1 MMKYLLSIG
10 FIFLSLSLSF
20 SQNFSNRVDS
30 LKSVSNK
37 QSGDSLISTLGEI
50 SWEFRN
56 SNLDSS
62 FHYSEIAIKKAKE
75 IKSLKGEASAYNS
88 LANVFEAA
96 TSLDSAVF
104 YHQKS
109 LAISRRINDS
119 LQMANSLNNLG
130 IIFDLKG
137 AYKEALENYFEALR
151 IFESHESPFYKIPM
165 IYVNIGI
172 VYKKQKVYDKVLDY
186 YKRALAIYQENNYVI
201 GEVITTGNIGSLLLN
216 MERYNES
223 MDFSKR
229 AEFLYDSLGY
239 SRYVPYMR
247 NNIAVAKDSLGFHE
261 EAKAD
266 FQSSIKQFK
275 DDNNLYELVNSKIGY
290 GKNLM
295 SIENFREA
303 DRQLSEAL
311 KIAIEND
318 FKEWEYRSYKY
329 LSESRASLND
339 YKSAWNYH
347 KLYTIRKDS
356 VFESDKTKMVFELET
371 KYETEK
377 KEKEILSQRASLA
390 ENELNLSKKNNYIIF
405 LVGLA
410 VVLIL
415 LGYLFYSN
423 QRAKNRQLIKD
434 NELQVALAEIETQ
447 NQLQEQRLRI
457 SRDLHDNIGS
467 QLTFVI
473 SSLDNLKFGKKLP
486 ENIAG
491 KLSQIGEFTAAT
503 IHELRDTIWAM
514 NKSDITLEDLLA
526 RFSNYIEKANLAATN
541 TLFSLNLDESID
553 MELSFSSLKGINI
566 YRIVQEAFNN
576 AIKYSKSERI
586 ELSISNDGNNM
597 AFEIKDFGI
606 GFDTTI
612 DTLGNGLNNISKRA
626 KEIGAKL
633 DISSALNEGTT
644 IVLQIS
650 KNT

>member
-1 MMKYLLSIG
+1 MMKYLLFVGIT
-10 FIFLSLSLSF
+10 FLCLSSTF
-20 SQNFSNRVDS
+20 SQDYFNRLDS
-30 LKSVSNK
+30 LKAVSKK
-37 QSGDSLISTLGEI
+37 QTGDSLISTFGEI

-56 SNLDSS
+56 SNLDSA
-62 FHYSEIAIKKAKE
+62 FYYSKKALEKAKE
-75 IKSLKGEASAYNS
+75 FRSLKGEASAYNS

-104 YHQKS
+104 HHTKS
-109 LAISRRINDS
+109 LDISRRIDDS

-130 IIFDLKG
+130 IIYDLKG
-137 AYKEALENYFEALR
+137 NYKEALDNYFEALR
-151 IFESHESPFYKIPM
+151 IFESLESPFYKIPM

-172 VYKKQKVYDKVLDY
+172 VYKKQKAYEKVLDY
-186 YKRALAIYQENNYVI
+186 YLKALVIYQDNNYII
-201 GEVITTGNIGSLLLN
+201 GEVITTGNIGSVLLN

-223 MDFSKR
+223 MNYSKR

-247 NNIAVAKDSLGFHE
+247 NNIAVAKDSLGFHR
-261 EAKAD
+261 EANKD

-275 DDNNLYELVNSKIGY
+275 SDNNLYELVNSKIGY

-295 SIENFREA
+295 SLENFMEA
-303 DRQLSEAL
+303 DRELSEAL
-311 KIAIEND
+311 EIALEND

-329 LSESRASLND
+329 LSESRASLKD

-347 KLYTIRKDS
+347 KLYTVRKDS
-356 VFESDKTKMVFELET
+356 VFESEKTKMVFELET
-371 KYETEK
+371 KYDTEK
-377 KEKEILSQRASLA
+377 KEKEILEQRASLA
-390 ENELNLSKKNNYIIF
+390 EKELNLSKKNSYILL

-410 VVLIL
+410 VVLVL

-423 QRAKNRQLIKD
+423 QRAKNKQLIKD
-434 NELQVALAEIETQ
+434 SELRVALAEIETQ

-486 ENIAG
+486 EKLAG

-514 NKSDITLEDLLA
+514 NKSDVTLEDLLA

-541 TLFSLNLDESID
+541 TVFALNLDNSVD

-586 ELSISNDGNNM
+586 ELSVSQYDHNLT
-597 AFEIKDFGI
+597 FEIKDFGI
-606 GFDTTI
+606 GFDTKI
-612 DTLGNGLNNISKRA
+612 DSLGNGLNNIRKRA
-626 KEIGAKL
+626 KEIDAKL
-633 DISSALNEGTT
+633 DINSVIDKGTV